1 LDFEDVHSGNDGTPI
16 AYKQNVGYYTMD
28 LYQGD
33 TTNQKRIIENTGHT
47 ATNLTDV
54 RTADLQNI
62 DIMYVH
68 NGDNSRYLSEW
79 LTGVG
84 MADSSSPSSAS
95 SDVWSW
101 VNDGGILLIQ
111 DRHVTNANNMLLGE
125 SATITRSFGGYD
137 HGIGG
142 TNDDT
147 DFRTE
152 LNDTLLYNGA
162 AGTLTNNTLDGG
174 GHTDHGHITNLGTGE
189 VGIGHRGINDYP
201 NGESYNNA
209 FAYKYGS
216 GLVYYDT
223 YPMDLWDGSGVDSTY
238 TSSSTLSSGGSQ
250 TYNENLIQWA
260 ASLYYDGAS
269 QINGTSG
276 ADTILGTMGDDVIY
290 GGGAADTL
298 WGGEGA
304 DTFKYEATTDS
315 NTTTVDTI
323 LDFNASDDSIDISDI
338 TNSVT
343 KVISGTQLQLD
354 TNGDSTTDMYI
365 NLTGFTGTVD
375 DITVVT

>member
-1 LDFEDVHSGNDGTPI
+1 
-16 AYKQNVGYYTMD
+16 
-28 LYQGD
+28 
-33 TTNQKRIIENTGHT
+33 
-47 ATNLTDV
+47 
-54 RTADLQNI
+54 
-62 DIMYVH
+62 MYVH
-68 NGDNSRYLSEW
+68 NGSNSTYAGEW
-79 LTGVG
+79 LTGTG
-84 MADSSSPSSAS
+84 QASTSSAS
-95 SDVWSW
+95 SSSSDIWSW

-111 DRHVTNANNMLLGE
+111 DRYVTGANNMLLGE
-125 SATITRSFGGYD
+125 SATITRD
-137 HGIGG
+137 VEGG
-142 TNDDT
+142 TNTDT

-162 AGTLTNNTLDGG
+162 AGTLTNNTLDEG
-174 GHTDHGHITNLGTGE
+174 GHTDHGYITNLGTGE
-189 VGIGHRGINDYP
+189 VGIGHRGTNNP
-201 NGESYNNA
+201 TPKGESYNNA

-223 YPMDLWDGSGVDSTY
+223 YPMDLWDGYGVNDTY
-238 TSSSTLSSGGSQ
+238 SSSSKLQNGGAQ

-269 QINGTSG
+269 QINGTSS

-304 DTFKYEATTDS
+304 DTFKYEASTDS

-375 DITVVT
+375 DVTVVT